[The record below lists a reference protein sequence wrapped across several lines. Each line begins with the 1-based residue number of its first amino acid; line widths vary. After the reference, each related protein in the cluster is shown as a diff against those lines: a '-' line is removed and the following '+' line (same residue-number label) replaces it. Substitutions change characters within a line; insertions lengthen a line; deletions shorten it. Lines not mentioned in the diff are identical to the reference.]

1 MATLDEWSMDLLT
14 GRNFAHVSTIRPDGT
29 PHVTITWVDAADG
42 QVLVNTAAGR
52 VKDRHLRRD
61 PRVSVTVRD
70 EHNPFRWLRV
80 DGIVEEFVT
89 GPVAEEHVDTLSRRY
104 NDGKPWEP
112 EPGQE
117 RVMYRIRPIRV
128 FQHDDA

>member
-1 MATLDEWSMDLLT
+1 MTALDDWSMELLT
-14 GRNFAHVSTIRPDGT
+14 GQNFAHVATIRPDGT
-29 PHVTITWVDAADG
+29 PHTTITWVDAAEG
-42 QVLVNTAAGR
+42 YVLVNTAAGR

-70 EHNPFRWLRV
+70 EHNPFRWVRV
-80 DGIVEEFVT
+80 DGIVDEFIT
-89 GPVAEEHVDTLSRRY
+89 GPVADEHIDALSRRY

-128 FQHDDA
+128 LHHDDA